1 MNDKWKVFFKKTG
14 VCAVFLLIAGIT
26 LFHQRREQLAD
37 GLAEKIIRFHVRANS
52 DSAEDQQLKLK
63 VRDAIG
69 AYMEQEL
76 AEAENLTQ
84 SRRIVLRD
92 LTQIETVARRAVR
105 QAGYDYEVSARLAW
119 VSFPT
124 KTYGACTFPAGEYE
138 ALQVVIG
145 AGEGKNWWCV
155 MYPNLCFQGS
165 VYEVEDDKVEE
176 SLREVLTAKEYDAVM
191 KSGEY
196 EIGFKWLTFLERFF

>member
-14 VCAVFLLIAGIT
+14 VCAAFLLIVGIT

-52 DSAEDQQLKLK
+52 DSPEDQQLKLE

-76 AEAENLTQ
+76 AEAENLAQ

-92 LTQIETVARRAVR
+92 LTQIEAVARRAVQ

-119 VSFPT
+119 VAFPT